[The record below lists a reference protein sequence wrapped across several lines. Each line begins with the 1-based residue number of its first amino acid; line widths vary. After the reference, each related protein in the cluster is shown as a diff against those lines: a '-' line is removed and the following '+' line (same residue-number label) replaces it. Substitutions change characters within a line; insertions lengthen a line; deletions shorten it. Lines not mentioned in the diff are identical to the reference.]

1 MKDTVTF
8 MNMNISKRLD
18 TLLTEQQE
26 KRNENHQRLK
36 GNSHDK
42 AIGFDC
48 IIIRLLV

>member
-26 KRNENHQRLK
+26 KRNENYQRF
-36 GNSHDK
+36 K
-42 AIGFDC
+42 AVIQ
-48 IIIRLLV
+48 RTVTLQPSQVERS